1 MRYEVTEGGETFQVE
16 VHEAGPGLYDVRV
29 DGAAPVRVD
38 AHASRGSMYS
48 VLIGSRQY
56 EGSIEHG
63 ENGTLDVHV
72 GTSLFEFQAVDAR
85 RALLRGRPAGAASGR
100 QVLVAQMPGRIVKIH
115 VKPGDEVKPDQP
127 VLVIE
132 AMKMENELRSAAS
145 GIVREVSV
153 AQGAAVEMNAQLVV
167 IEPLP

>member
-1 MRYEVTEGGETFQVE
+1 
-16 VHEAGPGLYDVRV
+16 
-29 DGAAPVRVD
+29 
-38 AHASRGSMYS
+38 
-48 VLIGSRQY
+48 
-56 EGSIEHG
+56 
-63 ENGTLDVHV
+63 
-72 GTSLFEFQAVDAR
+72 
-85 RALLRGRPAGAASGR
+85 
-100 QVLVAQMPGRIVKIH
+100 VLVAQMPGRIVKIH

>member
-1 MRYEVTEGGETFQVE
+1 MRYELTEGGETFQVE
-16 VHEAGPGLYDVRV
+16 VHEAGPNLYDVSV
-29 DGAAPVRVD
+29 DGAPPVRVD
-38 AHASRGSMYS
+38 AQSSRGSMYS
-48 VLIGSRQY
+48 VLIGHRQY

-63 ENGTLDVHV
+63 KDGTLDVHV
-72 GTSLFEFQAVDAR
+72 GTSLFEFKAVDAR
-85 RALLRGRPAGAASGR
+85 RALLRGRPASAASGR
-100 QVLVAQMPGRIVKIH
+100 QVILAQMPGRVVKIY

-153 AQGAAVEMNAQLVV
+153 TQGSAVEMNAQLVV
-167 IEPLP
+167 IEPPA